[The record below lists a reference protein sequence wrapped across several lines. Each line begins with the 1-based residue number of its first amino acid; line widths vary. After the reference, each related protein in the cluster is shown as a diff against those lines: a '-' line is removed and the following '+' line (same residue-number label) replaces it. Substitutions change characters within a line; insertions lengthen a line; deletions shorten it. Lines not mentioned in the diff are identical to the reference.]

1 MKKFYSAH
9 KPYILA
15 TIMLVCVCAFLFM
28 IQFTINSSNSTL
40 KAVSYSEFKE
50 LVDAGKVETIR
61 YQSGDNDMYFYLID
75 DKNAGVDRT
84 LYRTIYPDYESFKK
98 EMLDKGINMQI
109 TPSISAGSFWWIW
122 VIILFLIIFAI
133 MRNNTNTGKIMN
145 MGNHLSNPFS
155 DDGNKDIKTEES
167 SVRFADIVGQDE
179 ILDDIK
185 FITTLIKYPERGEKM
200 GAKAPRGILLQ
211 GPPGTGKTLIA
222 KAIAGEANVAFIYA
236 NASSFMEMY
245 VGVGAKRVRQLFS
258 EARKKSP
265 CVVFIDEIDSIGGSR
280 NAQGRNSEDDKTVN
294 ALLQEM
300 DGFKSRDGI
309 FVIAA
314 TNNADSL
321 DKALVRAGRFDRQ
334 ITVNPPRNWEV
345 RRQLYKMYLQDAPL
359 GDDVSL
365 SAIAK
370 ETAGFTGADIAAAC
384 NEAKVIAIMKDQA
397 YIDTACLEEAI
408 DKKIFKGN
416 RAKDQ
421 HKREHDREIVAYHEA
436 GHAVMTYL
444 CGQPIARAS
453 IQSTISGVGGVVFQ
467 EEPDTSFQT
476 EESLRQQ
483 VMICYAGRASESIKF
498 KDVTTGASNDITQA
512 TRIMSGYIEHY
523 GFNPDFGMVDMSVLQ
538 QNRFVDSSEITS
550 RISAMS
556 KTLYDDCRK
565 LLEENYDKVENLAQ
579 ALLEQESMSGDEI
592 MKIIGD

>member
-1 MKKFYSAH
+1 MKDFYEAH

-15 TIMLVCVCAFLFM
+15 TIMLLFVCAFIFM
-28 IQFTINSSNSTL
+28 VQFSARSSANYITD
-40 KAVSYSEFKE
+40 VSYSEFEKY
-50 LVDAGKVETIR
+50 VAKGSIASIR
-61 YQSGDNDMYFYLID
+61 YQMGENDMYFRLKTEDTDAEEQMI
-75 DKNAGVDRT
+75 
-84 LYRTIYPDYESFKK
+84 YRTTYPDYEGFKK
-98 EMLDKGINMQI
+98 EMLDKGIAVQI
-109 TPSISAGSFWWIW
+109 TQTSSDSSSWWLW
-122 VIILFLIIFAI
+122 VLILFIVIFLI
-133 MRNNTNTGKIMN
+133 MRNTTNTGKIMN
-145 MGNHLSNPFS
+145 MGNHLTNPFQ

-167 SVRFADIVGQDE
+167 NVRFADIVGQDE

-222 KAIAGEANVAFIYA
+222 KAIAGEANVSFIYA

-384 NEAKVIAIMKDQA
+384 NEAKVIAIMRDQA
-397 YIDTACLEEAI
+397 YIDTSCLEEAI

-483 VMICYAGRASESIKF
+483 IMICYAGRASEDIKF
-498 KDVTTGASNDITQA
+498 KNVTTGASNDITQA

-523 GFNPDFGMVDMSVLQ
+523 GFNPDFGMVDMSILQ
-538 QNRFVDSSEITS
+538 QNRVVDSHDITS
-550 RISAMS
+550 RISSMS
-556 KTLYDDCRK
+556 NDLYKECHD
-565 LLEENYDKVENLAQ
+565 LLEKNYNKVENLAK
-579 ALLEQESMSGDEI
+579 ALLEHESMSGEEI

>member
-1 MKKFYSAH
+1 MKDFYEAH

-15 TIMLVCVCAFLFM
+15 TIMLLFVCAFIFM
-28 IQFTINSSNSTL
+28 VQFSARSSANYITD
-40 KAVSYSEFKE
+40 VSYSEFEKY
-50 LVDAGKVETIR
+50 VAKGSVASIR
-61 YQSGDNDMYFYLID
+61 YQMGENDMYFRLKTEDTDAEEQMI
-75 DKNAGVDRT
+75 
-84 LYRTIYPDYESFKK
+84 YRTTYPDYEGFKK
-98 EMLDKGINMQI
+98 EMLDKGIAVQI
-109 TPSISAGSFWWIW
+109 TQTSSDSSSWWLW
-122 VIILFLIIFAI
+122 VLILFVVIFLI
-133 MRNNTNTGKIMN
+133 MRNSTNTGKIMN
-145 MGNHLSNPFS
+145 MGNHLTNPFQE
-155 DDGNKDIKTEES
+155 DANKDIKTEES
-167 SVRFADIVGQDE
+167 NVRFADIVGQDE

-222 KAIAGEANVAFIYA
+222 KAIAGEANVSFIYA

-345 RRQLYKMYLQDAPL
+345 RKQLYKMYLQDAPL

-384 NEAKVIAIMKDQA
+384 NEAKVIAIMRDQA
-397 YIDTACLEEAI
+397 YIDTSCLEEAI

-483 VMICYAGRASESIKF
+483 IMICYAGRASEDIKF
-498 KDVTTGASNDITQA
+498 KNVTTGASNDITQA

-538 QNRFVDSSEITS
+538 QNRVVDSHDITS
-550 RISAMS
+550 RISSMS
-556 KTLYDDCRK
+556 KDLYKECHD
-565 LLEENYDKVENLAQ
+565 LLEKNYDKVENLAK
-579 ALLEQESMSGDEI
+579 ALLEHESMSGEEI